1 MATIKKKTNVVVPP
15 VVEGETFASL
25 QIAKNLDTQISIEEK
40 LRLLYKLQQTDTRID
55 KLVLLRGELP
65 LEVADLEDEVAGMET
80 RSANLAKDIAS
91 TKEYIAQ
98 KKQDVINAKSLIEKY
113 EQQCKNVKNNR
124 EYDSLTK
131 EIEYQDLDRQVSEKN
146 IADST
151 LALNEKQQQFE
162 ELANT
167 IAAKKENL
175 EIKKGELDSII
186 EETRIQEE
194 ELLKESGKIAEK
206 LDSRTLNAYNKV
218 RSNAHNHLA
227 VVTVSR
233 DSCGGCFNKIPAQKI
248 LDINASKKII
258 VCEYCGRILV
268 KPEIEGEV
276 PQQEETEE

>member
-1 MATIKKKTNVVVPP
+1 MATIKKKTNVVVPS

-40 LRLLYKLQQTDTRID
+40 LRLLYKLQQTDTKID
-55 KLVLLRGELP
+55 KIVLLRGELP
-65 LEVADLEDEVAGMET
+65 LEVADLEDEIAGMET

-91 TKEYIAQ
+91 TNEYIAR
-98 KKQDVINAKSLIEKY
+98 KKQDAINAKSLIEKY
-113 EQQCKNVKNNR
+113 TQQCNNVKNNR
-124 EYDSLTK
+124 EYESLSK
-131 EIEYQDLDRQVSEKN
+131 EIEYQKLDMQVSQKN
-146 IADST
+146 VADST
-151 LALNEKQQQFE
+151 VALNEKQQQYE
-162 ELANT
+162 ELLKS
-167 IAAKKENL
+167 IEVKKENL

-194 ELLKESGKIAEK
+194 ALLKESAKISEK
-206 LDSRTLNAYNKV
+206 LDTRILNAYNKV

-227 VVTVSR
+227 VVSVTR

-268 KPEIEGEV
+268 RPDIEDEA

>member
-98 KKQDVINAKSLIEKY
+98 KKQDVVNAKSLIEKY

-124 EYDSLTK
+124 EYDS
-131 EIEYQDLDRQVSEKN
+131 
-146 IADST
+146 
-151 LALNEKQQQFE
+151 
-162 ELANT
+162 
-167 IAAKKENL
+167 
-175 EIKKGELDSII
+175 
-186 EETRIQEE
+186 
-194 ELLKESGKIAEK
+194 
-206 LDSRTLNAYNKV
+206 
-218 RSNAHNHLA
+218 
-227 VVTVSR
+227 
-233 DSCGGCFNKIPAQKI
+233 
-248 LDINASKKII
+248 
-258 VCEYCGRILV
+258 
-268 KPEIEGEV
+268 
-276 PQQEETEE
+276 